1 MPLLRP
7 LRRPGSDRR
16 RRLKLESDP
25 AQPRDRASIGA
36 FDPASLPSI
45 ETIAAET
52 DIRAFLD
59 ERVPSELTRLALRR
73 AWASDPAIR
82 DFIGIAENQWDFN
95 DPNAIPGFGPLRAS
109 DNLLSLLVQQAL
121 GNADRLAETM
131 AAFPAS
137 RAQAQSS
144 VLDRE
149 ATNLDRSAG
158 RTLDVASETR
168 PNPGRLAVG
177 SDAKGGWVDAP
188 AQASRRAAVA
198 LLIHMVVRRTGVR
211 MAVPCRGSRFD
222 LRQRPAEPQAE
233 TRTKRM
239 QEPTSPLLP
248 ESAVDEIDC
257 TRAREYALLGTLP
270 SHSPDAR
277 LIGQLALLMGDATLG
292 RAHALLGKAPAAR
305 ASKAL
310 RGSISI
316 CLSGSDSAG
325 CCRMRP
331 IIWPTRCTAVRSPA
345 SVTPF
350 GGLCVD

>member
-1 MPLLRP
+1 MRLLCADRNIDCNSCVTARKNENDVPGRMTASLVSVRFRWAACIARAHAVRRFAVWTCINPTDDCIVLLRKICASAAATASMLARARRRSIRWSISGLAVRWKMPLLRP
-7 LRRPGSDRR
+7 LRRRGSDRR
-16 RRLKLESDP
+16 RRPKLESDP

-109 DNLLSLLVQQAL
+109 DNLLSLLLQQAL

-177 SDAKGGWVDAP
+177 SDAKGITAGSD
-188 AQASRRAAVA
+188 RAADTYGGAPNRRSHGSA
-198 LLIHMVVRRTGVR
+198 LPRIKV
-211 MAVPCRGSRFD
+211 
-222 LRQRPAEPQAE
+222 
-233 TRTKRM
+233 
-239 QEPTSPLLP
+239 
-248 ESAVDEIDC
+248 
-257 TRAREYALLGTLP
+257 
-270 SHSPDAR
+270 
-277 LIGQLALLMGDATLG
+277 
-292 RAHALLGKAPAAR
+292 
-305 ASKAL
+305 
-310 RGSISI
+310 
-316 CLSGSDSAG
+316 
-325 CCRMRP
+325 
-331 IIWPTRCTAVRSPA
+331 
-345 SVTPF
+345 
-350 GGLCVD
+350 